1 MERWCCATETSGA
14 VLPNASFCGV
24 SSAVFGY
31 GFAALFA
38 AAAMRASLAQ
48 ITRVQA
54 SCCAELSV
62 AVAQELGCFLVCYCT
77 LARLQSTRAVT
88 AASRGPGP

>member
-1 MERWCCATETSGA
+1 MERWCCATETSERRLSAG
-14 VLPNASFCGV
+14 FCGV

-31 GFAALFA
+31 GFAALLA

-62 AVAQELGCFLVCYCT
+62 AVAQAGVFPSV
-77 LARLQSTRAVT
+77 LQDASKRRAH
-88 AASRGPGP
+88 AKGG